1 MVCNLGNGPFLGMSG
16 YLQHISL
23 VHKIKLLISNL
34 VILMRILS
42 GAYPPCCSSSTY
54 RTRFEEPAHPGK
66 STPAPS
72 SQEINSFGDF
82 FIRSMLTGR
91 GISHKSTELFSH
103 AWREGT
109 TVRRWGEYCCQRKID
124 SLTPP
129 VNEVINF
136 LSSLFEMG
144 LGYGGIASAR
154 SALGNFVTIPEYPR
168 LADHPLIQKLK
179 QSKPT
184 CKPKPVV
191 FHKYP
196 HNEHLC
202 PVRLVQVYMEKRA
215 CLPSGAA
222 FDAFFLTHRRPHHP
236 AAKDTIARWVKT
248 VLHLS
253 GVDID
258 IYKPHSFRSA
268 STSHAKLAGVPL
280 KDILRAGQWKSSD
293 CFTTFLF

>member
-1 MVCNLGNGPFLGMSG
+1 M
-16 YLQHISL
+16 
-23 VHKIKLLISNL
+23 
-34 VILMRILS
+34 
-42 GAYPPCCSSSTY
+42 
-54 RTRFEEPAHPGK
+54 
-66 STPAPS
+66 
-72 SQEINSFGDF
+72 
-82 FIRSMLTGR
+82 
-91 GISHKSTELFSH
+91 
-103 AWREGT
+103 
-109 TVRRWGEYCCQRKID
+109 
-124 SLTPP
+124 
-129 VNEVINF
+129 
-136 LSSLFEMG
+136 SSLFEMG

-154 SALGNFVTIPEYPR
+154 SALGNFVTTPGYHR
-168 LADHPLIQKLK
+168 LADHPLIQKFLKGIGNVRPPKPRYTMIWDTTLLIKYLASLNNVDLDFQRACWKTSALLTILSGQRVSTIHKFRVSNLRLTDNLALFNITDFLK

-191 FHKYP
+191 FHTYP

-215 CLPSGAA
+215 SLPSGAA

-258 IYKPHSFRSA
+258 IYKPHSCRSA

-280 KDILRAGQWKSSD
+280 EDILRAGQWKSSD
-293 CFTTFLF
+293 CFTTFYDREIERTDFTATQPFADSILDALPTSD